1 MEEMTMSEK
10 TARRLKFIKFFENR
24 GKLGKLKKTW
34 ANLEN
39 LNCKMVEYQQ
49 FSNNSSF
56 PKMEKIFQVFPAT
69 MSIVSR
75 ALAILNV
82 IPLSPPILIVWGIR
96 PHTSKWG
103 DGFLA
108 NFKNTRGIKNGKGK
122 KYDN

>member
-1 MEEMTMSEK
+1 MSEK
-10 TARRLKFIKFFENR
+10 MARRLKFIKFFENR

-39 LNCKMVEYQQ
+39 LNCKTIEYQQ
-49 FSNNSSF
+49 FSNNSSL
-56 PKMEKIFQVFPAT
+56 PKMEKKIQVFPTA
-69 MSIVSR
+69 MSITSR
-75 ALAILNV
+75 DSAMLNV
-82 IPLSPPILIVWGIR
+82 IPLLPPILIVWGIR

-122 KYDN
+122 KYGD